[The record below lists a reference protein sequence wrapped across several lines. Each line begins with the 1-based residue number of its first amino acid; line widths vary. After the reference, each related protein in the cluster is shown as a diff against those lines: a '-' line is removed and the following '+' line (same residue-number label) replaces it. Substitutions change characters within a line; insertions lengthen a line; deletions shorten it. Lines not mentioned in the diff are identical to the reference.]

1 MSLRVAR
8 VKSRSSTARWL
19 RLAAALGLL
28 GISQFLFLAPS
39 AGAANVKCSG
49 APSPQYVAA
58 NTVTTL
64 TSANDRTTNPPA
76 ITFGTSRASQNV
88 APYTF
93 TVTGPAPDPAK
104 MSWDFLLVNGNETF
118 PSSDASVTFSNVF
131 GNLRVE
137 LCLTPAGVPAGSYS
151 GSLTLA
157 GPGVKPVELPL
168 TVNLKDNNLPLIWL
182 GIIVFAAAAIFFKWW
197 TMKVA
202 DTNEPNNGASIRE
215 LLTWIRRQWVT
226 VFIAVIGAAGGVY
239 ITKFQNAD
247 SFVPGDRWGLWV
259 ATFTAVMSAS
269 LLLNALGVAIEP
281 STDAKPKPAH

>member
-1 MSLRVAR
+1 MSLTVTRI
-8 VKSRSSTARWL
+8 KSRSSTARWL
-19 RLAAALGLL
+19 RLAAALAVL
-28 GISQFLFLAPS
+28 GISQFVFLIPS
-39 AGAANVKCSG
+39 ASAASVNCKNV
-49 APSPQYVAA
+49 PSPSYVATK
-58 NTVTTL
+58 TVTTL
-64 TSANDRTTNPPA
+64 TPANDRTTNPPA
-76 ITFGTSRASQNV
+76 ITFGTSRASQLV

-118 PSSDASVTFSNVF
+118 PGSDASVTFSNVF
-131 GNLRVE
+131 GNLRVA

-168 TVNLKDNNLPLIWL
+168 TVNLKDNNLPLIWA
-182 GIIVFAAAAIFFKWW
+182 GIILFAAAAVFFKWW

-202 DTNEPNNGASIRE
+202 DTDASNGVSVKE
-215 LLTWIRRQWVT
+215 LFTWIRGQWVT
-226 VFIAVIGAAGGVY
+226 VAIAVIGAAGGVY
-239 ITKFQNAD
+239 ITKFQKAD
-247 SFVPGDRWGLWV
+247 SFVPSDRWELWV

-281 STDAKPKPAH
+281 STDDKPKPAH